1 MSVCALLL
9 GIVAR
14 GGLLWYGYKYPWDK
28 EAYIQSMEKPTAYE
42 LETLTPKQV

>member
-9 GIVAR
+9 GIVAI

-28 EAYIQSMEKPTAYE
+28 EAYIQSMEEPTAYE